1 MILSHQSQF
10 IFIKTAKVGGTS
22 LELYLNQ
29 YRGKNDV
36 YTPHW
41 MNEKNYVA
49 QNYQCWF
56 NPMNEY
62 AYRYGLKNVPLQYR
76 FNNTHRDFI
85 QRNQYFENIPAWQ
98 LKLRLPK
105 TIWDSY
111 FKFTIERNPWDKCIS
126 RYYQSKLIFEAKYK
140 KELSFQNWFDFFSSK
155 LARPWETQAWGSE
168 APYNW
173 PRYTDLKSNSILVN
187 HIIRYEQLYEE
198 LEILCK
204 KWGIPFKNFNQIRS
218 KNNFRPAH
226 TSYRN
231 FFTHEK
237 EFYIEKIAHLFKS
250 ELAHFNYSF

>member
-41 MNEKNYVA
+41 MNEKNY
-49 QNYQCWF
+49 
-56 NPMNEY
+56 
-62 AYRYGLKNVPLQYR
+62 
-76 FNNTHRDFI
+76 
-85 QRNQYFENIPAWQ
+85 
-98 LKLRLPK
+98 
-105 TIWDSY
+105 
-111 FKFTIERNPWDKCIS
+111 WDKCIS

-140 KELSFQNWFDFFSSK
+140 KELSFRNWFDFFSSK

-187 HIIRYEQLYEE
+187 HIIRYEDLYEE

-204 KWGIPFKNFNQIRS
+204 KWAIPFKNFNQIRS
-218 KNNFRPAH
+218 KNNSRPAY

-237 EFYIEKIAHLFKS
+237 EPYIEKIAFLFKS
-250 ELAHFNYSF
+250 ELSHFNYSF